1 MAETMDEKSAL
12 CGGSV
17 ERDESWSEIS
27 DCSGVLPR
35 LTSMEMETPSVPTPA
50 SARAANATS
59 PRRRAGRTLV
69 PVAMSVTLATTTS
82 EASTPSRLAKPVVMA
97 VMTARWPITSL
108 MRRIVPVGTMA
119 KRQRSSTS
127 GTLVGDGLWLGVEL
141 TDTVLEG
148 EGVRERLGVLV
159 SEGEAERLAV
169 LVVEMVGVRLA
180 VLVVEAVTEAA
191 AVGVDEG
198 GRMHVP
204 EGASK

>member
-1 MAETMDEKSAL
+1 
-12 CGGSV
+12 
-17 ERDESWSEIS
+17 
-27 DCSGVLPR
+27 
-35 LTSMEMETPSVPTPA
+35 
-50 SARAANATS
+50 
-59 PRRRAGRTLV
+59 
-69 PVAMSVTLATTTS
+69 
-82 EASTPSRLAKPVVMA
+82 
-97 VMTARWPITSL
+97 
-108 MRRIVPVGTMA
+108 MA